1 MQSPTI
7 GSLAKALS
15 MAHGNMK
22 ALGKAKSA
30 QIKSEKGNYS
40 YQYADLADVI
50 DVYRKPLSDVGL
62 AVTQVLR
69 IAGDR
74 MVLVTRLMHESGE
87 FVESEYPLQNYTR
100 PQEQG
105 SAITYARRYTVTA
118 LLGIAAE
125 EDDDGKRAQD
135 SHRHDE
141 AEEQFE
147 QADPK
152 AMADASA
159 ILDLAAAAVDQ
170 GHGKSIDA
178 VIEGWSG
185 FEKDGKRIKFSD
197 PRRKLGNPGWLA
209 STRRR
214 AEEQFA
220 KLRAREPG
228 AAEGAA
234 LLT

>member
-1 MQSPTI
+1 MQSAEI
-7 GSLAKALS
+7 GHLAKALS
-15 MAHGNMK
+15 LAHGKMK
-22 ALGKAKSA
+22 GLGKGKEALIEGKDG
-30 QIKSEKGNYS
+30 KRGYS
-40 YQYADLADVI
+40 YHYADLADVI
-50 DVYRKPLSDVGL
+50 DVYRGPLSEAHL

-69 IAGDR
+69 ISDGH
-74 MVLVTRLMHESGE
+74 MVLVTRLMHESGQ
-87 FVESEYPLQNYTR
+87 FIESEYPLTNYSR

-135 SHRHDE
+135 SSHHD
-141 AEEQFE
+141 EEQFE

-170 GHGKSIDA
+170 GMGKNIDA

-220 KLRAREPG
+220 KLRAKEPG

-234 LLT
+234 VLR